1 MKPAVNASIERRL
14 AIACCRGER
23 QMGVVNELLAGPV
36 LVTDKSLSRM
46 PGGPWWVVG
55 TTKCEWNSFKA
66 LKKRLVSVGFV
77 FEETRSDKNWRL
89 NYMEIKMTFP
99 EGTNT

>member
-1 MKPAVNASIERRL
+1 VSVSASIERRL

-36 LVTDKSLSRM
+36 MVRDRSLS
-46 PGGPWWVVG
+46 PYPNGPWWTVG
-55 TTKCEWNSFKA
+55 VTQCDWNSFKA

-77 FEETRSDKNWRL
+77 FEELRDPKRP
-89 NYMEIKMTFP
+89 YYFKCEIKMTFP
-99 EGTNT
+99 EGKE